1 MSDIPRAPAIR
12 GKTIRYIWEKGPTQ
26 GKTYEHVFHPDGT
39 VEFREIGGAAPSGGG
54 ASRPKEGAE
63 QGDAPERVPY
73 AAMEAAADVYAVSY
87 LATNGY
93 TLTVVLDF
101 RTKRMV
107 GIASGGKTWVP
118 VEGIFELVA

>member
-12 GKTIRYIWEKGPTQ
+12 GQTIRYIWQKGPTQ
-26 GKTYEHVFHPDGT
+26 GKSYEHVFHRDGT
-39 VEFREIGGAAPSGGG
+39 VEFREIGAAPSGGG
-54 ASRPKEGAE
+54 ASRAKEGTE
-63 QGDAPERVPY
+63 QGHAPERVPY
-73 AAMEAAADVYAVSY
+73 AAMEAAPDVYAVSY
-87 LATNGY
+87 LASNGY

>member
-12 GKTIRYIWEKGPTQ
+12 GKTIRYIWQKGPTQ

-39 VEFREIGGAAPSGGG
+39 VEFREIGGAADSGGG
-54 ASRPKEGAE
+54 VTGSKV
-63 QGDAPERVPY
+63 APERVPY
-73 AAMEAAADVYAVSY
+73 AAMEAAPDVYAVSY
-87 LATNGY
+87 LADNGY

-101 RTKRMV
+101 RTRRMV